1 MYVQLGFTCYVLLV
15 RPMKDRQR
23 NLIEYFNEVIIFC
36 QVILMLLLT
45 DYVPD
50 PSIRYDYVGWLII
63 YLLYF

>member
-15 RPMKDRQR
+15 GPMKDRQR
-23 NLIEYFNEVIIFC
+23 NLIEYFNEIINFC